1 VRSRD
6 AFIDTTT
13 PVPAKATSFYAWIGS
28 GLNRLIY
35 VAGGAAVRLLNRET
49 AADASQFSATCRG
62 FTVCEAGNKAIVA
75 TYNTA
80 GAGAT
85 EVRVLLPL
93 VSTGVVDKAFPAPH
107 NTPLVMSDIGAGECT
122 EGTKLFAYIIET
134 RSGFTGQPS
143 SRTAGTFSPTSYT
156 VAADGRKVRGTLTA
170 TLPADVAYVHGITTR
185 TDNPNKWYFEPGAT
199 VSVTG
204 GTPTVTAIDFN
215 TSDDTLEAT
224 ATEVVDNF
232 DFLVQNGSGNGPI
245 TPHCVIQYGKRAVY
259 LTPYRAYASEPGDYQ
274 AITEALH
281 GFELPGGRQMVTGF
295 PFRQSLYLLG
305 PGWTYEVAD
314 NLDHPVT
321 WTNPTEIS
329 GAIGTTAIK
338 GVAWKTAGDYVWVAG
353 ESGLYLFNGSYSRL
367 PISYMNG
374 DWWRRINWL
383 APQSVEVVDD
393 YIRQRVMVCAPIDG
407 ASEMTHVLVWDY
419 ARGLEPNSVDFS
431 YYDFATAFSALGLIK
446 NAVTGEMDVW
456 LGPTTA
462 GFIRT
467 EEAGT
472 ACETTSEYET
482 GFVLTK
488 APRKWS
494 IFGGADF
501 DVSGSGTMDVTAYGV
516 DRTVSAALTAITLSD
531 TPGEAPQERFHLQSE
546 NMSLKVTCG
555 PGERFDL
562 SSLTIY
568 FKRWIGNR

>member
-1 VRSRD
+1 
-6 AFIDTTT
+6 
-13 PVPAKATSFYAWIGS
+13 
-28 GLNRLIY
+28 
-35 VAGGAAVRLLNRET
+35 
-49 AADASQFSATCRG
+49 
-62 FTVCEAGNKAIVA
+62 
-75 TYNTA
+75 
-80 GAGAT
+80 
-85 EVRVLLPL
+85 
-93 VSTGVVDKAFPAPH
+93 
-107 NTPLVMSDIGAGECT
+107 
-122 EGTKLFAYIIET
+122 
-134 RSGFTGQPS
+134 
-143 SRTAGTFSPTSYT
+143 
-156 VAADGRKVRGTLTA
+156 
-170 TLPADVAYVHGITTR
+170 
-185 TDNPNKWYFEPGAT
+185 
-199 VSVTG
+199 
-204 GTPTVTAIDFN
+204 
-215 TSDDTLEAT
+215 
-224 ATEVVDNF
+224 
-232 DFLVQNGSGNGPI
+232 
-245 TPHCVIQYGKRAVY
+245 
-259 LTPYRAYASEPGDYQ
+259 
-274 AITEALH
+274 
-281 GFELPGGRQMVTGF
+281 
-295 PFRQSLYLLG
+295 
-305 PGWTYEVAD
+305 
-314 NLDHPVT
+314 
-321 WTNPTEIS
+321 
-329 GAIGTTAIK
+329 
-338 GVAWKTAGDYVWVAG
+338 
-353 ESGLYLFNGSYSRL
+353 
-367 PISYMNG
+367 
-374 DWWRRINWL
+374 
-383 APQSVEVVDD
+383 
-393 YIRQRVMVCAPIDG
+393 
-407 ASEMTHVLVWDY
+407 MTHVLVWDY